1 MAKTHKKDNI
11 TKTITTKKSVM
22 NRLTPLLLFMVMIL
36 SSCNKETNDYVT
48 AFPYMETD
56 KGKWG
61 MITTDGEVLFSQ
73 EFKNQPTVV
82 RNGVFLV
89 KNEANLWEIYK
100 AEKKPEK
107 IGSEYTGA
115 TIFSNGRAIVCE
127 KDKYITIIDT
137 EGKTIKT
144 LDEIDG
150 KRVNTVFRFQEG
162 YAKYIAGEDY
172 GVIDMDGNSIIPS
185 NYCAI
190 MDCSDGKFIAID
202 KKYKTEY
209 TSFCYDKLKY
219 TVLNTKGEIL
229 FEIDGSEY
237 NQVGKFK
244 EGLLPVCVKKKDSD
258 TEIWGIINEKQEV
271 VIKPDE
277 KITGIEQIRNGMFT
291 YYSEGGWG
299 LMSLEGKTLI
309 KPKYNY
315 LSFDGDNRLTA
326 YNWDEDKGGMWFVD
340 TNGNQLN
347 KEPYRGAC
355 GFEELDNKH
364 ALVMRTDRSYSI
376 IDEQYE
382 NLANLPKMVHAENM
396 MGDDAVEC
404 NYLDIPQLLDELNVN
419 QNGMEGVS
427 FESTPETAV
436 KALSKFLYQ
445 YSDEKHP
452 GTSAFWFKDKSKIS
466 YDRMTDNVYLSV
478 EINFYGNISYSVSD
492 GQGGYNVE
500 WCDEDDGRKVGYMWN
515 DVKVK
520 SFRLKFSN
528 DVTMKGKLDRML
540 QELKKR
546 MRKAGRVVKEN
557 SGAMVVALDNN
568 RTALIYMQPKEIVM
582 EWGDIGS
589 PESLSIHEYDGV
601 RENLSLTPD
610 EERADGENQDIDM
623 PTDEETATGYDNGEA
638 GDNSYGN
645 TDDTQEPEPDAYD

>member
-1 MAKTHKKDNI
+1 
-11 TKTITTKKSVM
+11 M

-172 GVIDMDGNSIIPS
+172 GVIDMDGNSVIPS

-244 EGLLPVCVKKKDSD
+244 EGLLP
-258 TEIWGIINEKQEV
+258 
-271 VIKPDE
+271 
-277 KITGIEQIRNGMFT
+277 
-291 YYSEGGWG
+291 
-299 LMSLEGKTLI
+299 L
-309 KPKYNY
+309 
-315 LSFDGDNRLTA
+315 
-326 YNWDEDKGGMWFVD
+326 
-340 TNGNQLN
+340 
-347 KEPYRGAC
+347 
-355 GFEELDNKH
+355 
-364 ALVMRTDRSYSI
+364 
-376 IDEQYE
+376 
-382 NLANLPKMVHAENM
+382 
-396 MGDDAVEC
+396 
-404 NYLDIPQLLDELNVN
+404 
-419 QNGMEGVS
+419 
-427 FESTPETAV
+427 
-436 KALSKFLYQ
+436 
-445 YSDEKHP
+445 
-452 GTSAFWFKDKSKIS
+452 
-466 YDRMTDNVYLSV
+466 
-478 EINFYGNISYSVSD
+478 
-492 GQGGYNVE
+492 
-500 WCDEDDGRKVGYMWN
+500 
-515 DVKVK
+515 
-520 SFRLKFSN
+520 
-528 DVTMKGKLDRML
+528 
-540 QELKKR
+540 
-546 MRKAGRVVKEN
+546 
-557 SGAMVVALDNN
+557 
-568 RTALIYMQPKEIVM
+568 
-582 EWGDIGS
+582 
-589 PESLSIHEYDGV
+589 
-601 RENLSLTPD
+601 
-610 EERADGENQDIDM
+610 
-623 PTDEETATGYDNGEA
+623 
-638 GDNSYGN
+638 
-645 TDDTQEPEPDAYD
+645 

>member
-1 MAKTHKKDNI
+1 
-11 TKTITTKKSVM
+11 M

-48 AFPYMETD
+48 AFPFMETD

-82 RNGVFLV
+82 RNGMFLV
-89 KNEANLWEIYK
+89 KNEANLWEIYT
-100 AEKKPEK
+100 AEKIPKK
-107 IGSEYTGA
+107 IGSEYTSA

-150 KRVNTVFRFQEG
+150 KRINTVFRFQEG

-172 GVIDMDGNSIIPS
+172 GVIDMDGNSVIPC

-229 FEIDGSEY
+229 FEIDGAKY

-258 TEIWGIINEKQEV
+258 TEIWGIINEKQEE

-291 YYSEGGWG
+291 YYSDGGWG

-315 LSFDGDNRLTA
+315 LSFDGDNRLMA
-326 YNWDEDKGGMWFVD
+326 HNWDENKGGMWFVD
-340 TNGNQLN
+340 TNGNHLN

-355 GFEELDNKH
+355 GFEEL
-364 ALVMRTDRSYSI
+364 
-376 IDEQYE
+376 
-382 NLANLPKMVHAENM
+382 
-396 MGDDAVEC
+396 
-404 NYLDIPQLLDELNVN
+404 
-419 QNGMEGVS
+419 
-427 FESTPETAV
+427 
-436 KALSKFLYQ
+436 
-445 YSDEKHP
+445 
-452 GTSAFWFKDKSKIS
+452 
-466 YDRMTDNVYLSV
+466 
-478 EINFYGNISYSVSD
+478 
-492 GQGGYNVE
+492 YN
-500 WCDEDDGRKVGYMWN
+500 
-515 DVKVK
+515 
-520 SFRLKFSN
+520 
-528 DVTMKGKLDRML
+528 
-540 QELKKR
+540 
-546 MRKAGRVVKEN
+546 
-557 SGAMVVALDNN
+557 
-568 RTALIYMQPKEIVM
+568 
-582 EWGDIGS
+582 
-589 PESLSIHEYDGV
+589 
-601 RENLSLTPD
+601 
-610 EERADGENQDIDM
+610 
-623 PTDEETATGYDNGEA
+623 
-638 GDNSYGN
+638 
-645 TDDTQEPEPDAYD
+645 